1 MASILEIRDV
11 VKAFGGLQAV
21 SGCSFCVEEGSIT
34 ALIGPNGAGK
44 TTMFNLIT
52 GLLRPDGGEIRFRG
66 RSIGGMPTYRI
77 ARIGVTRTFQI
88 PRGLERLTVLENVL
102 LWAKRQSG
110 ERLDV
115 ALAGR
120 RRFDEEERGLRA
132 RAERILALVE
142 LSALR
147 DEYAGHLSGGQK
159 KLLELGRA
167 LMADPALVLLD
178 EPGAGVNPTLMAK
191 LVEAIRAENREGR
204 TFLVIEHDMQL
215 VGRLCQPVIVMSQGR
230 KLVEGTFDE
239 IQRNE
244 EVLEHYFG
252 RVHGR

>member
-1 MASILEIRDV
+1 MASILEIRDL
-11 VKAFGGLQAV
+11 VKSFGGLRAV
-21 SGCSFCVEEGSIT
+21 NGCTLSVDEGTIT
-34 ALIGPNGAGK
+34 GLIGPNGAGK
-44 TTMFNLIT
+44 TTMFDLIT
-52 GLLRPDGGEIRFRG
+52 GLLRPDAGEIRFRG
-66 RSIGGMPTYRI
+66 HSIGGLPTYRI

-88 PRGLERLTVLENVL
+88 PRELERLTVLENLL
-102 LWAKRQSG
+102 LWAKHQSG

-120 RRFDEEERGLRA
+120 RRFRKEERGLRA
-132 RAERILALVE
+132 QAERVLALVE

-147 DEYAGHLSGGQK
+147 DEYAAHLSGGQK

-178 EPGAGVNPTLMAK
+178 EPGAGVNPTLMAR
-191 LVEAIRAENREGR
+191 LVEAIRAENRRGR
-204 TFLVIEHDMQL
+204 TFLVIEHDMRL
-215 VGRLCQPVIVMSQGR
+215 VSGLCQPVVVMSQGR

-239 IQRNE
+239 IRRNE

-252 RVHGR
+252 RVHSA